1 MAETALLPLNEDPP
15 VRGYLRHAFL
25 FSILSTDDIYLPW
38 LFGGNYT
45 QLVFDR
51 DPGWMP
57 LDFYTPLG
65 YSGSGFACPFL
76 DAQWIGRTLIEGG
89 YGSLVPFLT
98 ESIDEGYYARLTV
111 DEFYLPGRTSYR
123 RRHFM
128 HSLLVHGYDRGRGLF
143 LAAGY
148 LANGEYG
155 STRVSFTELEEAF
168 AVGLEPLE
176 SEDCDRG
183 NDGSGSDTGPRRF
196 DGVGSRADL
205 RRCMHSKRL
214 SNVESNR
221 VWLVRYNREARFE
234 LDFGAA
240 LEMLE
245 DYANSARTPS
255 RFASILTF
263 PNKVYTLGQTV
274 PEREDLT
281 FGVETYGCLQWWME
295 EVLRGAPGIR
305 HHPLP
310 RALGAQEGHGFAA
323 GVLREEGLSR
333 PFAGPVGPLPGNRSQ
348 GLPPAAA
355 DDSLPHETGP
365 EAAGPLARPRGQP
378 PQGGRPGRLTVC
390 CAPPGALGP
399 ELVRAPAPPTP
410 AARRFPLLAPLCR
423 SRRSNHPGIFRNES
437 TICCRS
443 RWWRALLTVSSASLI
458 QGARSRTW
466 PSALDRCAFTDSSA
480 SPRKRAISSHELPS
494 IWKST
499 KIRRLSRGI
508 SSRRLQSFAGTS
520 TLFSGSWSSGWRG
533 DPFM

>member
-1 MAETALLPLNEDPP
+1 
-15 VRGYLRHAFL
+15 
-25 FSILSTDDIYLPW
+25 
-38 LFGGNYT
+38 
-45 QLVFDR
+45 
-51 DPGWMP
+51 
-57 LDFYTPLG
+57 
-65 YSGSGFACPFL
+65 
-76 DAQWIGRTLIEGG
+76 
-89 YGSLVPFLT
+89 
-98 ESIDEGYYARLTV
+98 
-111 DEFYLPGRTSYR
+111 
-123 RRHFM
+123 M

-168 AVGLEPLE
+168 ALGLEPLE

-295 EVLRGAPGIR
+295 EVLRGRREFDIIPFHVLWEHKKVMVSRLEYFERKGYLD
-305 HHPLP
+305 PSL
-310 RALGAQEGHGFAA
+310 AL
-323 GVLREEGLSR
+323 S
-333 PFAGPVGPLPGNRSQ
+333 GPLSGKSKPG
-348 GLPPAAA
+348 
-355 DDSLPHETGP
+355 
-365 EAAGPLARPRGQP
+365 
-378 PQGGRPGRLTVC
+378 
-390 CAPPGALGP
+390 
-399 ELVRAPAPPTP
+399 PPT
-410 AARRFPLLAPLCR
+410 C
-423 SRRSNHPGIFRNES
+423 G
-437 TICCRS
+437 C
-443 RWWRALLTVSSASLI
+443 
-458 QGARSRTW
+458 
-466 PSALDRCAFTDSSA
+466 
-480 SPRKRAISSHELPS
+480 
-494 IWKST
+494 
-499 KIRRLSRGI
+499 
-508 SSRRLQSFAGTS
+508 
-520 TLFSGSWSSGWRG
+520 
-533 DPFM
+533 